1 MYHKGI
7 FFIKNEDIAREYYAK
22 AGMSFPQNEPP
33 QPETSEPSQYVSPG
47 HQSAG
52 SQITEME
59 ILDLIRDAQNC
70 REKEDYETAKRICGS
85 LLQQLNDIRAGQMGY
100 QGGRSVDELEAEV
113 KWVLAYVSYNEQRYD
128 DMEQLLMQPQVLER
142 HPWGTYLIAL
152 GHRMQQSDN
161 NQMSQDLQMLI
172 QNSQNINLTMEEK
185 GDINVMIASLLS
197 EGYGNAIGM
206 SLQDAG
212 MYYQE
217 AANCGNEYAKEQL
230 ARLLSKRSL
239 EMLEYHGK
247 NGSTYSVKEERLGK
261 GGEGSIHEIEHM
273 PEYVA
278 KIFKPDKRSLE
289 REEKICNMTMNNMS
303 EDVLQCITWPLDVLY
318 DENDFVGYVMKRVKS
333 VASLSELYSRHKV

>member
-1 MYHKGI
+1 MDYKSITTEELEQMVRQKGQKDGEALCELGERYLYGKNGTMANPTKAGRLFEKAEKLGEKRAYAGLAEMYHKGI

-33 QPETSEPSQYVSPG
+33 QPDPSEPPQYVSPG
-47 HQSAG
+47 HQSAD
-52 SQITEME
+52 SQIAEME
-59 ILDLIRDAQNC
+59 ILDLIRDAKMC

-85 LLQQLNDIRAGQMGY
+85 LLQQLNDIRVGQMGY

-128 DMEQLLMQPQVLER
+128 DMEQLLMQPQVLEK

-172 QNSQNINLTMEEK
+172 QNSQNINLTREEK

-230 ARLLSKRSL
+230 AC
-239 EMLEYHGK
+239 
-247 NGSTYSVKEERLGK
+247 
-261 GGEGSIHEIEHM
+261 
-273 PEYVA
+273 
-278 KIFKPDKRSLE
+278 F
-289 REEKICNMTMNNMS
+289 
-303 EDVLQCITWPLDVLY
+303 
-318 DENDFVGYVMKRVKS
+318 
-333 VASLSELYSRHKV
+333 

>member
-1 MYHKGI
+1 M
-7 FFIKNEDIAREYYAK
+7 
-22 AGMSFPQNEPP
+22 
-33 QPETSEPSQYVSPG
+33 
-47 HQSAG
+47 
-52 SQITEME
+52 
-59 ILDLIRDAQNC
+59 
-70 REKEDYETAKRICGS
+70 
-85 LLQQLNDIRAGQMGY
+85 
-100 QGGRSVDELEAEV
+100 DELEAEV

-128 DMEQLLMQPQVLER
+128 VMEQLLMQPQVLER

-230 ARLLSKRSL
+230 A
-239 EMLEYHGK
+239 G
-247 NGSTYSVKEERLGK
+247 
-261 GGEGSIHEIEHM
+261 
-273 PEYVA
+273 
-278 KIFKPDKRSLE
+278 F
-289 REEKICNMTMNNMS
+289 
-303 EDVLQCITWPLDVLY
+303 
-318 DENDFVGYVMKRVKS
+318 
-333 VASLSELYSRHKV
+333 

>member
-1 MYHKGI
+1 MDYKSITTEELEQMIRQKGQKDGEALCELGERYLYGKNGTMANPTKAGRLFEKAEKLGEKRAYAGLAEMYHKGI

-33 QPETSEPSQYVSPG
+33 QPDPSEPPQYVSPG
-47 HQSAG
+47 HQSAD
-52 SQITEME
+52 SQIAEME
-59 ILDLIRDAQNC
+59 ILDLIRDAKMC

-85 LLQQLNDIRAGQMGY
+85 LLQQLNDIRVGQMGY

-128 DMEQLLMQPQVLER
+128 DMEQLLMQPQVLEK

-230 ARLLSKRSL
+230 AC
-239 EMLEYHGK
+239 
-247 NGSTYSVKEERLGK
+247 
-261 GGEGSIHEIEHM
+261 
-273 PEYVA
+273 
-278 KIFKPDKRSLE
+278 F
-289 REEKICNMTMNNMS
+289 
-303 EDVLQCITWPLDVLY
+303 
-318 DENDFVGYVMKRVKS
+318 
-333 VASLSELYSRHKV
+333 

>member
-1 MYHKGI
+1 MDYKSITTEELERMIRQMGQKDGEALCELGERYLYGQNGTMANPTKAGRLFEKAEKLGEKRAYAGLAEMYHKGI

-22 AGMSFPQNEPP
+22 AGMRFPQNEPP

-152 GHRMQQSDN
+152 GHRMQQSDR
-161 NQMSQDLQMLI
+161 
-172 QNSQNINLTMEEK
+172 K
-185 GDINVMIASLLS
+185 
-197 EGYGNAIGM
+197 AILM
-206 SLQDAG
+206 
-212 MYYQE
+212 
-217 AANCGNEYAKEQL
+217 
-230 ARLLSKRSL
+230 
-239 EMLEYHGK
+239 
-247 NGSTYSVKEERLGK
+247 
-261 GGEGSIHEIEHM
+261 
-273 PEYVA
+273 
-278 KIFKPDKRSLE
+278 
-289 REEKICNMTMNNMS
+289 
-303 EDVLQCITWPLDVLY
+303 
-318 DENDFVGYVMKRVKS
+318 
-333 VASLSELYSRHKV
+333 

>member
-230 ARLLSKRSL
+230 A
-239 EMLEYHGK
+239 G
-247 NGSTYSVKEERLGK
+247 
-261 GGEGSIHEIEHM
+261 
-273 PEYVA
+273 
-278 KIFKPDKRSLE
+278 F
-289 REEKICNMTMNNMS
+289 
-303 EDVLQCITWPLDVLY
+303 
-318 DENDFVGYVMKRVKS
+318 
-333 VASLSELYSRHKV
+333 